1 MQGAQ
6 FPPPLGPQNV
16 PGIGE
21 GTWYVSDMGQMY
33 GPMSWYDVKKLGD
46 SAAISP
52 YAFVREEKWVQ
63 WAPITYYFRVRTRS
77 DLEDEGLMPSR
88 YDALF
93 WFGVFFFL
101 IGIFVLF
108 SSLALGILI
117 ILLSPFIEFYALYLE
132 SQHKERAITRSIGN
146 AMAIVWIAIQ
156 LLVTIFMIS
165 ALV

>member
-1 MQGAQ
+1 
-6 FPPPLGPQNV
+6 
-16 PGIGE
+16 
-21 GTWYVSDMGQMY
+21 
-33 GPMSWYDVKKLGD
+33 
-46 SAAISP
+46 
-52 YAFVREEKWVQ
+52 
-63 WAPITYYFRVRTRS
+63 
-77 DLEDEGLMPSR
+77 
-88 YDALF
+88 
-93 WFGVFFFL
+93 
-101 IGIFVLF
+101 VLF